1 MRYEA
6 MRTLVTGGAL
16 GPSPA
21 QGLALFFRRGLAGWM
36 QAWPSQRPAPTLG
49 RQEKKSERRA
59 KKDGI
64 ISLLLEMA
72 IQVERGPSNYAKC

>member
-6 MRTLVTGGAL
+6 MRTLVTGEVL
-16 GPSPA
+16 GPSPV

-36 QAWPSQRPAPTLG
+36 QAWPSQRSVPTLS

-59 KKDGI
+59 KNNGI

-72 IQVERGPSNYAKC
+72 IQVERGPANYAKC